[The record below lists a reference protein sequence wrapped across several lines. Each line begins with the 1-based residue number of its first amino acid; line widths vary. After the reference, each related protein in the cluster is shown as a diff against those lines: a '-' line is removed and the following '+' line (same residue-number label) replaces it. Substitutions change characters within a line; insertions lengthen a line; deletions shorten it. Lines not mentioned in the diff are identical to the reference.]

1 MKKVAI
7 VLSVL
12 LILLVI
18 AEVSAPRLIARGL
31 ELGLRRTL
39 GSDVEVRLD
48 SYPSLRLLL
57 GQFEELSVTA
67 RGVNLG
73 GLKAEEYTLAAEQ
86 VAVNLRE
93 LLARR
98 ELKFVNQGRL
108 TVQVTVAEAEL
119 SNFLRE
125 KMPALKDWR
134 VQMNDGSAVAI
145 GKIPLQAVDL
155 DVRVHG
161 KFQALGKEKIAFV
174 PERIEVHGV
183 ELPVALVQV
192 LLQDAQFYIDLQAA
206 PMPLELIDVKMEPG
220 RLIIRA
226 RVLD

>member
-12 LILLVI
+12 LILLVL

-39 GSDVEVRLD
+39 GSDVEIKLD
-48 SYPSLRLLL
+48 AYPSLRLLL
-57 GQFEELSVTA
+57 GHFEELSVVA

-73 GLKAEEYTLAAEQ
+73 GLTVEEYTLAAEQ
-86 VAVNLRE
+86 VTVNLRE

-98 ELKFVNQGRL
+98 ELRFVNQGRL
-108 TVQVTVAEAEL
+108 TVQVTVAEGEL
-119 SNFLRE
+119 SSFLRE

-134 VQMNDGSAVAI
+134 VQINAGNAVVI
-145 GKIPLQAVDL
+145 GKIPLQTIEL

-174 PERIEVHGV
+174 PERAEVQGV
-183 ELPVALVQV
+183 ELPAALVQA
-192 LLQDAQFYIDLQAA
+192 LLQDAQFYIDLKAA

-220 RLIIRA
+220 RLIVRA

>member
-1 MKKVAI
+1 
-7 VLSVL
+7 LSVL
-12 LILLVI
+12 LILLVL

-39 GSDVEVRLD
+39 GTDVEIKLD
-48 SYPSLRLLL
+48 AYPSLRLLL
-57 GQFEELSVTA
+57 GHFEELSVVA

-73 GLKAEEYTLAAEQ
+73 GLTVEEYTLAAEQ
-86 VAVNLRE
+86 VTVNLRE

-98 ELKFVNQGRL
+98 ELRFVNQGRL
-108 TVQVTVAEAEL
+108 TVQVTVAEGEL
-119 SNFLRE
+119 SSFLRE

-134 VQMNDGSAVAI
+134 VQINAGNAVVI
-145 GKIPLQAVDL
+145 GKIPLQAFDL

-174 PERIEVHGV
+174 PERAEVQGV
-183 ELPVALVQV
+183 ELPAALVQA
-192 LLQDAQFYIDLQAA
+192 LLQDAQFYIDLKAA

-220 RLIIRA
+220 RLVVRA

>member
-1 MKKVAI
+1 VKKVAI

-12 LILLVI
+12 LILLVL

-39 GSDVEVRLD
+39 GSEVEIKLD
-48 SYPSLRLLL
+48 AYPSLRLLL
-57 GQFEELSVTA
+57 GQFEELSVVA

-73 GLKAEEYTLAAEQ
+73 GLTVEEYTLAAEQ
-86 VAVNLRE
+86 VTVNLRE

-98 ELKFVNQGRL
+98 ELRFVNQGRL
-108 TVQVTVAEAEL
+108 TVQVTVAEGEL
-119 SNFLRE
+119 SSFLRE

-134 VQMNDGSAVAI
+134 VQINAGNAVVI
-145 GKIPLQAVDL
+145 GKIPLQAFDL

-174 PERIEVHGV
+174 PERAEVQGV
-183 ELPVALVQV
+183 ELPAALVQA
-192 LLQDAQFYIDLQAA
+192 LLQDAQFYIDLKAA

>member
-1 MKKVAI
+1 VKKVAI

-12 LILLVI
+12 LILLVL

-39 GSDVEVRLD
+39 GTDVEIKLD
-48 SYPSLRLLL
+48 AYPSLRLLL
-57 GQFEELSVTA
+57 GHFEELSVVA

-73 GLKAEEYTLAAEQ
+73 GLTVEEYTLAAEQ
-86 VAVNLRE
+86 VTVNLRE

-98 ELKFVNQGRL
+98 ELRFVNQGRL
-108 TVQVTVAEAEL
+108 TVQVTVAEGEL
-119 SNFLRE
+119 SSFLRE

-134 VQMNDGSAVAI
+134 VQINAGNAVVI
-145 GKIPLQAVDL
+145 GKIPLQAFDL

-174 PERIEVHGV
+174 PERAEVQGV
-183 ELPVALVQV
+183 ELPAALVQA
-192 LLQDAQFYIDLQAA
+192 LLQDAQFYIDLKAA

-220 RLIIRA
+220 RLIVRA

>member
-1 MKKVAI
+1 VKKVAI

-12 LILLVI
+12 LILLVL

-39 GSDVEVRLD
+39 GSDVEIKLD
-48 SYPSLRLLL
+48 AYPSLRLLL
-57 GQFEELSVTA
+57 GQFEELSVVA

-73 GLKAEEYTLAAEQ
+73 GLTVEEYTLAAEQ
-86 VAVNLRE
+86 VTVNLRE

-98 ELKFVNQGRL
+98 ELRFVNQGRL
-108 TVQVTVAEAEL
+108 TVQVTVAEGEL

-125 KMPALKDWR
+125 KMPILKDWR
-134 VQMNDGSAVAI
+134 VQINAGNAVVI
-145 GKIPLQAVDL
+145 GKIPLQTIEL

-174 PERIEVHGV
+174 PERAEVQGV
-183 ELPVALVQV
+183 ELPAALVQA
-192 LLQDAQFYIDLQAA
+192 LLQDAQFYIDLKAA

-220 RLIIRA
+220 RLIVRA

>member
-12 LILLVI
+12 LILLVL

-39 GSDVEVRLD
+39 GTDVEIKLD
-48 SYPSLRLLL
+48 AYPSLRLLL
-57 GQFEELSVTA
+57 GHFEELSVVA

-73 GLKAEEYTLAAEQ
+73 GLTVEEYTLAAEQ
-86 VAVNLRE
+86 VTVNLRE

-98 ELKFVNQGRL
+98 ELRFVNQGRL
-108 TVQVTVAEAEL
+108 TVQVTVAEGEL
-119 SNFLRE
+119 SSFLRE

-134 VQMNDGSAVAI
+134 VQINAGNAVVI
-145 GKIPLQAVDL
+145 GKIPLQAFDL

-174 PERIEVHGV
+174 PERAEVQGV
-183 ELPVALVQV
+183 ELPAALVQA
-192 LLQDAQFYIDLQAA
+192 LLQDAQFYIDLKAA

-220 RLIIRA
+220 RLIVRA

>member
-12 LILLVI
+12 LILVVI
-18 AEVSAPRLIARGL
+18 TEVSAPRLIARGL

-39 GSDVEVRLD
+39 GADVEIRLD
-48 SYPSLRLLL
+48 AYPSLRLLL
-57 GQFEELSVTA
+57 GHFEKISVVA

-73 GLKAEEYTLAAEQ
+73 GLEAEEYILAAEQ
-86 VAVNLRE
+86 VTVNLRE

-108 TVQVTVAEAEL
+108 TVQITVAEGEL
-119 SNFLRE
+119 SNFLRD
-125 KMPALKDWR
+125 KMPVLKDWR
-134 VQMNDGSAVAI
+134 VQISAGNAVAV
-145 GKIPLQAVDL
+145 GKIPLQAIEL

-174 PERIEVHGV
+174 TERVEVQGI
-183 ELPVALVQV
+183 ELPSALVET
-192 LLQDAQFYIDLQAA
+192 LLEDAQFYIDLKAA

-220 RLIIRA
+220 RLIVRA
-226 RVLD
+226 RVVE